1 MALVV
6 APARGV
12 GGGQIDEAGE
22 ERPADEA
29 GALLEDRPPGE
40 GDERPAGA
48 DQIGLES
55 GLVGGPRRGETP
67 ATLGVAGEVGG
78 ELGVEARRGGGEEIR
93 GEGAAVVDGAAQ
105 GDDGETGAGGRS
117 LESAVPIAAA
127 RARRRVE
134 PVTQPLPRGV
144 ELGLEIEPGV
154 ERRGRRALWTGGGE
168 RRQRLEG
175 ERGDAQQQERLAAR
189 SRAGAGRGGIR
200 AQAAPPPFSP

>member
-1 MALVV
+1 MALAV

-12 GGGQIDEAGE
+12 GGGEIDEAGE

-48 DQIGLES
+48 REVGLEG
-55 GLVGGPRRGETP
+55 GLVGRPRRRGALP
-67 ATLGVAGEVGG
+67 PLVLASEVGG
-78 ELGVEARRGGGEEIR
+78 ELGLEPRGGGGEEVG

-105 GDDGETGAGGRS
+105 GDDGAASAGGLRCVV
-117 LESAVPIAAA
+117 AVCAAG
-127 RARRRVE
+127 ARRRVE
-134 PVTQPLPRGV
+134 PVAQPLPGGG
-144 ELGLEIEPGV
+144 ELGLEIEPGG
-154 ERRGRRALWTGGGE
+154 ERRGRRSLRTRGGE

-175 ERGDAQQQERLAAR
+175 ERGDAQQEERLAL

-200 AQAAPPPFSP
+200 AQSGPPPFLP